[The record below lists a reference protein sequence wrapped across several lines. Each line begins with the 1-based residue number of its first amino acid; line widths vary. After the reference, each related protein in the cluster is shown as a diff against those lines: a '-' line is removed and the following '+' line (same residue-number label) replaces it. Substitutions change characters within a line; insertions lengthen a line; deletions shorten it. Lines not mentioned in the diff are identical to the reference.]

1 MKTITKW
8 MLMAAVVCGS
18 TMVSAQVPPVAP
30 PDLDYPAEDVL
41 SFFSEKYGEAYPDMS
56 APVWGQTATYDYT
69 ATADGLAGILV
80 LRDLGWLPIA
90 LGGNAEI
97 KSYEYVHVD
106 VFCNEETMF
115 QIGFHRHYPDTKEQ
129 YFPLIEKGV
138 MEAGKWY
145 SIDYPIADF
154 LVDWGPN
161 AAHYLRFGG
170 EGEGLVYSDEIYV
183 TNFICFNGEPTCLGG
198 VVRETT
204 ALDNVYASDVKTYIN
219 GQNLYCKASEIIKSV
234 RVYNVAGQEVKSVS
248 ANQPFVALDVA
259 DLADGMYV
267 VSLDFANG
275 QKSSSKVMK

>member
-1 MKTITKW
+1 
-8 MLMAAVVCGS
+8 MAAVVCGS
-18 TMVSAQVPPVAP
+18 TVVSAQVPPVAP

-183 TNFICFNGEPTCLGG
+183 TNFICFNGEPTCLDG

-204 ALDNVYASDVKTYIN
+204 ALDNVFASDVKTYIN

>member
-90 LGGNAEI
+90 LGGNAQI

-115 QIGFHRHYPDTKEQ
+115 QIGFHRHYPGNKEQ

-138 MEAGKWY
+138 MKAGKWY
-145 SIDYPIADF
+145 SIDYPMADF
-154 LVDWGPN
+154 LVDWGAN
-161 AAHYLRFGG
+161 DAHYLRFGG

-198 VVRETT
+198 VVREST